1 MNNAITTLVG
11 EEMGLQGVVKWYGTL
26 AAPNGSLYGI
36 PYTAR
41 RVSKFNPVDKSMT
54 HIGPDLLGGR
64 HKGKWTRGAIS
75 GSGIIYCPPYGDR
88 GILKI
93 DTNTDNV
100 TELNRNLLPE
110 RGDGGMWDSCAAA
123 LDGCIYFMPHNARR
137 VMKLDPN
144 NNDAMTSV
152 GGDLG
157 HRRGNYTGTVVGID
171 GCVYGI
177 PRYSSRIIKYDPIN
191 GTTSLVGKEADEHF
205 HCSGNGALGRDG
217 YCIYALEKYRV
228 LKIDTINNSHCFV
241 GNIIQSDYAN
251 DGWGD
256 AVKGIDGC
264 IYWPPY
270 HAARTLKYDPHTDL
284 TSLVGDDF
292 TSHIYQWHSGALAS
306 DGVVYCIPAN
316 SNKVLAIDPLR
327 EFEVGTERNIQK
339 HPEELGSLFQGIEGQ
354 TIERINYGLSL
365 TNFDLAVVKFGQKK
379 VLHVLEKSMKPV
391 HDYCKESNLCP
402 FMLVASQKESAL
414 CAINHL
420 LRRDLS
426 LVNECISSLEL
437 EGKSMNNKKRAYE
450 SDNDDEYDS
459 ESDIEFE
466 SEYDSE

>member
-1 MNNAITTLVG
+1 MRAVNAITTLVG
-11 EEMGLQGVVKWYGTL
+11 DQLVWIASCEDTL

-36 PYTAR
+36 PHRAR
-41 RVSKFNPVDKSMT
+41 RVAKFNPIDKSMT
-54 HIGPDLLGGR
+54 HIGPEFGGG
-64 HKGKWTRGAIS
+64 GKWVKGAMTD
-75 GSGIIYCPPYGDR
+75 SGIIYCLPR
-88 GILKI
+88 EIRHGILKI
-93 DTNTDNV
+93 DTNTDDV
-100 TELNRNLLPE
+100 TELNANLLPE
-110 RGDGGMWDSCAAA
+110 QGDYKMWMSCAAA
-123 LDGCIYFMPHNARR
+123 LDGCIYFMPSSARR
-137 VMKLDPN
+137 IMKIDPN

-157 HRRGNYTGTVVGID
+157 HRLGNYVGTVVGID

-177 PRYSSRIIKYDPIN
+177 PRYSRRIIKYDPIN
-191 GTTSLVGKEADEHF
+191 DTTSLVGKEADEHL
-205 HCSGNGALGRDG
+205 HCSGNGAMGRDG

-241 GNIIQSDYAN
+241 GNIIQSDYASE
-251 DGWGD
+251 GWGD

-264 IYWPPY
+264 IYWPPF
-270 HAARTLKYDPHTDL
+270 HAGRTLKYDPHTDL

-292 TSHIYQWHSGALAS
+292 RSHIYEWHSGALAS

-316 SNKVLAIDPLR
+316 SNKVLAVDPLR

-354 TIERINYGLSL
+354 TIETINYGLSL
-365 TNFDLAVVKFGQKK
+365 TEFDLAVIKFGQKK
-379 VLHVLEKSMKPV
+379 ALHILEKSMKPV
-391 HDYCKESNLCP
+391 HDYCKKSNLRP

-420 LRRDLS
+420 LHRDLS
-426 LVNECISSLEL
+426 FVNECISSLEL